1 MQWSEVL
8 ENPSLQNLPFK
19 IELNRYGKIEMSP
32 ASNKHG
38 RLQLFLGS
46 ALQRKLKRGEALAE
60 CSIRTIEGVKVADVA
75 WCSNAFLK
83 KYGYETPYP
92 RAPELCVEVVS
103 PSNSREE
110 MANKVLWYLDAGAV
124 EVWVVWENG
133 VIDCYDAT
141 GKLAQSNYAPEIKIP
156 AKFSTLN

>member
-8 ENPSLQNLPFK
+8 ENPALQNLPFK

-38 RLQLFLGS
+38 RLQIFLAT
-46 ALQRKLKRGEALAE
+46 ALQRKLKKGEALAE
-60 CSIRTIEGVKVADVA
+60 CSISTLDGIKVADIA
-75 WCSNAFLK
+75 WCSNTFLK
-83 KYGYETPYP
+83 KHGYETPYS
-92 RAPELCVEVVS
+92 RAPELCVEIVS

-110 MANKVLWYLDAGAV
+110 MANKVLWYLEAGAM

-133 VIDCYDAT
+133 IIDYYDKS
-141 GKLAQSNYAPEIKIP
+141 GQLSQSNYAPEIKIP